1 MSENKDL
8 GSAAVAAPRPS
19 AAESIA
25 WARDVLK
32 TPTMKRPTVAELEAL
47 LSDTKPPPIQIKADG
62 SIEIAHFPEA
72 QHIANLLEE
81 IERWPQLGV
90 IEVMIRNP
98 AVDEW
103 VREKEAEI
111 ERLHASL
118 RKLRSPPT
126 VTGDADTISAVMDL
140 HELQCAI
147 IQNLDQCAT
156 DLNMGKKG
164 TKITFGTE
172 QRIGLKGTEQLGL
185 VLWLDRKAVADIIAD
200 SKAEGGQ

>member
-1 MSENKDL
+1 MSENDDL

-90 IEVMIRNP
+90 IEVMNRNP

-147 IQNLDQCAT
+147 ID
-156 DLNMGKKG
+156 
-164 TKITFGTE
+164 E
-172 QRIGLKGTEQLGL
+172 
-185 VLWLDRKAVADIIAD
+185 VLP
-200 SKAEGGQ
+200 